1 MLFLAVFI
9 TPLSTSLYCRRKKI
23 ESHQHIDLEL
33 LAFKWVRE
41 FLNGYNPKTIIAH
54 IFGLQR
60 LIYPKVWPGKYLL
73 FKSLILG
80 NIANALIFIG
90 FKKGCVF
97 NQSRLGLAD
106 WKWPIK
112 SNSAPW
118 PSARTITCFRA
129 NFYIAL
135 SHHID
140 TRHWKRLQFEI
151 IIENVCIP
159 IHDWVLGI
167 VWLTTSKKQLIS
179 KIPWNT

>member
-1 MLFLAVFI
+1 MGSHRQIDFE
-9 TPLSTSLYCRRKKI
+9 LS
-23 ESHQHIDLEL
+23 
-33 LAFKWVRE
+33 AFKWVRE
-41 FLNGYNPKTIIAH
+41 FVNGYNPKIIIAH

-60 LIYPKVWPGKYLL
+60 LIYLKVWPGKYLL

-129 NFYIAL
+129 NFFIAL

-140 TRHWKRLQFEI
+140 TELKHPASRKSLRECLKIGLFRGSAQQ
-151 IIENVCIP
+151 VP
-159 IHDWVLGI
+159 KPQVLGI
-167 VWLTTSKKQLIS
+167 TRYFGFSHTWLGIG
-179 KIPWNT
+179 